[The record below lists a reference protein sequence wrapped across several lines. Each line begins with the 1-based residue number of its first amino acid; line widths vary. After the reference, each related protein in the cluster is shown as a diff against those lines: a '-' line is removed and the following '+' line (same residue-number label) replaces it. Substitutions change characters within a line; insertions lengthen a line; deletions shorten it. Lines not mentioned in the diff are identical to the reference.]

1 MSKINIIALLLFFL
15 FSTRGYSP
23 NIPNGYYN
31 CIDRNGMY
39 IYVHND
45 TIILPFANGMMYVA
59 IRKGV
64 IDKKRKWIN
73 FIPILIQERSPYA
86 VYDNKKQKRMK
97 FKYFEEGQRIEIL
110 FNLPFNNYWN
120 KYEKTEEPQYKG
132 RSQPAIE
139 KHINDMLSSMSG
151 I

>member
-1 MSKINIIALLLFFL
+1 MYKANIITLMLLFL
-15 FSTRGYSP
+15 LRATGYTQ

-31 CIDRNGMY
+31 STDGRNRIF

-45 TIILPFANGMMYVA
+45 TIILPYASGMMYA
-59 IRKGV
+59 SIDKGV

-73 FIPILIQERSPYA
+73 FIPIPIQERLPYA
-86 VYDNKKQKRMK
+86 IYSNKKQKRMK
-97 FKYFEEGQRIEIL
+97 FKYFEEDQRIEIL

-120 KYEKTEEPQYKG
+120 KYIKTEEPYNMG

-139 KHINDMLSSMSG
+139 KHINDLKISPR
-151 I
+151 